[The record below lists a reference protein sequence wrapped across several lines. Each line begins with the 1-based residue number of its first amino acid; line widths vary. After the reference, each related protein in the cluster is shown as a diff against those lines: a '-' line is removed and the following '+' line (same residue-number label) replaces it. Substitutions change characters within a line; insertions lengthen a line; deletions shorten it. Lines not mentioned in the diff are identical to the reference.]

1 MGSVSIL
8 TAFSAGLFSFISPC
22 VLPLIPAYISFITGM
37 SVEELQ
43 DSAARRN
50 RLLRVFFQT
59 LVFVLGFTTV
69 FVLLGAGASFISR
82 ILFTNRIWFNR
93 VAGGLIIILG
103 LHMTGLFRLGFL
115 EYEKRIQVRE
125 NPLGALSVFLVGAAF
140 AFGWTPC
147 IGPILGAILALAA
160 QQGSVGQ
167 GMTLLAVY
175 SLGLGLPFIAT
186 GLAINGF
193 FGFYRSLRRHM
204 RAVELASGVFL
215 IAIGVL
221 LALDMFSILSQYLI
235 QWFPGLL
242 KLG

>member
-1 MGSVSIL
+1 MESVSIL

-22 VLPLIPAYISFITGM
+22 VLPLIPAYISFITGL

-43 DSAARRN
+43 DSVARRK
-50 RLLRVFFQT
+50 RLLRVFLQT
-59 LVFVLGFTTV
+59 LVFVLGFSTV
-69 FVLLGAGASFISR
+69 FILLGAGASFISR
-82 ILFTNRIWFNR
+82 ILFTNRVWFNR

-103 LHMTGLFRLGFL
+103 LHMTGVFRLGFL

-160 QQGSVGQ
+160 QQGGVGQ

-193 FGFYRSLRRHM
+193 FGFYRRLRRHM
-204 RAVELASGVFL
+204 RTVELAAGLFL

-221 LALDMFSILSQYLI
+221 IALDMFAILSQYLI
-235 QWFPGLL
+235 QWFPGLIR
-242 KLG
+242 LG